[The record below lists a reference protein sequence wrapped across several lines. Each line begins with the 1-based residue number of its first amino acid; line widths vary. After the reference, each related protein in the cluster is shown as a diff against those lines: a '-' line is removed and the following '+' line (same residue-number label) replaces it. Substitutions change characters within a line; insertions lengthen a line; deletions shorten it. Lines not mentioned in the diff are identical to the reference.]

1 VTRENQSPFLFV
13 FSEKHFSNKS
23 IQLKASTRITVT
35 KSMNESSNSTPSSSM
50 TSASLI
56 MRVRDQSQEA
66 WSELVKLYAPLVN
79 RWCLRKGVN
88 ETDAA
93 DVTQEIF
100 LSVANSLDR
109 FQCSDAS
116 RQQPGSFRAWLWT
129 IARRRIADWY
139 RRQDARQGAVGG
151 SSNLRRCQ
159 AQMDPHD
166 ESISVD
172 IQSSGRMDG
181 KSDGFLDEPFDEP
194 FDGKFAGKSE
204 SQPSSQPSSK
214 SESPLENR
222 FDDEPSLATDLISLQ
237 RRAMQQIESKVAP
250 QTWRAFWR
258 CVVDGQS
265 TQQVADELG
274 LSIASVRQA
283 RSRILR
289 RLREQLGDC

>member
-1 VTRENQSPFLFV
+1 
-13 FSEKHFSNKS
+13 
-23 IQLKASTRITVT
+23 
-35 KSMNESSNSTPSSSM
+35 M

-66 WSELVKLYAPLVN
+66 WSELVNLYAPLVN

-93 DVTQEIF
+93 DVMQEIF
-100 LSVANSLDR
+100 ISVANSLDR
-109 FQCSDAS
+109 FQCNDAS

-139 RRQDARQGAVGG
+139 RRQDARQAAVGG

-159 AQMDPHD
+159 SQIDPHD

-172 IQSSGRMDG
+172 IQSSGRMDS
-181 KSDGFLDEPFDEP
+181 KSDGFLDEPFVGESDY
-194 FDGKFAGKSE
+194 KSE
-204 SQPSSQPSSK
+204 SQRSSQPSSK
-214 SESPLENR
+214 SESHLENR

>member
-1 VTRENQSPFLFV
+1 
-13 FSEKHFSNKS
+13 
-23 IQLKASTRITVT
+23 
-35 KSMNESSNSTPSSSM
+35 MNESFSSSPSSSI

-66 WSELVKLYAPLVN
+66 WSELVNLYAPLVN

-88 ETDAA
+88 EVDAA
-93 DVTQEIF
+93 DVMQEIF

-109 FQCSDAS
+109 FQCGDAV
-116 RQQPGSFRAWLWT
+116 QLQPGSFRAWLWT

-139 RRQDARQGAVGG
+139 RRKDTRQSAVGG

-159 AQMDPHD
+159 AQIDPH
-166 ESISVD
+166 EEPHSVD
-172 IQSSGRMDG
+172 IPCSGWMDG
-181 KSDGFLDEPFDEP
+181 KSAHPFDRQSSNQC
-194 FDGKFAGKSE
+194 DRQSA
-204 SQPSSQPSSK
+204 SQ
-214 SESPLENR
+214 LDDWL
-222 FDDEPSLATDLISLQ
+222 DDEPSLATDLISLQ